1 MTIGLFG
8 GSFNPA
14 HEGHRLASLTV
25 LRRLGLDRI
34 WWLVTPGNPLK
45 DNSTLPSQA
54 ARMAQARRVAHHPR
68 IVVTGVEASFGTRYT
83 ADTLRQLK
91 RRCPGVR
98 FVWIMGA
105 DNLAGFHRWQEW
117 RAIAAMMPLAIV
129 DRPGST
135 NRAVRAK
142 AAVALGR
149 YRLDE
154 TDGRLLAHMPPP
166 AWAFVHGR
174 RSFLSSTGLRDAAKG
189 IPAAKSDAAG

>member
-14 HEGHRLASLTV
+14 HEGHRMASLTA
-25 LRRLGLDRI
+25 LRRLGLNQI

-45 DNSTLPSQA
+45 DNSALPSQGERMET
-54 ARMAQARRVAHHPR
+54 ARKISRHPR

-91 RRCPGVR
+91 RRCPGVK
-98 FVWIMGA
+98 FIWIMGS

-117 RAIAAMMPLAIV
+117 RAIAKMMPLAII

-135 NRAVRAK
+135 NRAVRSRAGI
-142 AAVALGR
+142 ALSRHR
-149 YRLDE
+149 YDE
-154 TDGRLLAHMPPP
+154 TDGPLLAHAPTP
-166 AWAFVHGR
+166 AWLFVHGR
-174 RSFLSSTGLRDAAKG
+174 RSFLSSTGLRDAAK
-189 IPAAKSDAAG
+189 AAKNTGAG